1 MALDAAQKVTVE
13 VAASQEECFSV
24 IVDFDRYPEWS
35 SAVRRARILERDE
48 KGVGRLVEFEIDV
61 RIKTLRYVLEY
72 GYRRPT
78 QLTWQSVEGDV
89 ESIAG
94 IYRFR
99 KLGARRTE
107 ATCRQEIRLGF
118 WIPGPLR
125 AIAERTA
132 LAQSVTEFQAAV
144 ERLTAR

>member
-1 MALDAAQKVTVE
+1 MALDAAQEVTVE

-78 QLTWQSVEGDV
+78 QLTWKSVEGDV